1 MADIIRVNPRGHT
14 EVRTGLGWREV
25 LSPSSTK
32 AVTAHLPV
40 IDITDI
46 THPDQIRRR
55 SVAKTI
61 CNAASNVGFFYI
73 RGHGVPNEAV
83 ASIFAQTR
91 RFFHD
96 LSLDEKM
103 EYDTERHE
111 HYYGYY
117 PIKLDKDIPAG
128 AKLNEAI
135 NYGYEA
141 CCDPE
146 SGSESMSVDAANRTN
161 NGDNWWPSEERLPG
175 YERQVKEYMTH
186 MLTLS
191 RALLRMFALGL
202 DLEEHAFD
210 HLATKP
216 YSILKMAHYPG
227 KGRGQLSGT
236 DEPSSI
242 RPHTD
247 YELLTILLQDEIP
260 SLEVLSNTGHWIQA
274 VPIPGTF
281 VVNIGD
287 SLSMLTNGLFVSTMH
302 RVVNVSEWDRYSV
315 PFFLGANQDAE
326 IKAMA
331 KFVSAENPAKFQPM
345 MSGEYIR
352 RSLQAVYSK
361 PNVEIIR
368 DTIEVRG

>member
-1 MADIIRVNPRGHT
+1 MADIIRLNSQGQT
-14 EVRTGLGWREV
+14 EVRTGLGWRRV
-25 LSPSSTK
+25 LSPRSADAT
-32 AVTAHLPV
+32 TAHLPV

-46 THPDQIRRR
+46 THVDQARRR
-55 SVAKTI
+55 SVAKAI
-61 CNAASNVGFFYI
+61 CHAASNVGFFYV
-73 RGHGVPNEAV
+73 RGHGVPDEAV
-83 ASIFAQTR
+83 ASIFAQSR

-96 LSLDEKM
+96 LTLDEKM
-103 EYDTERHE
+103 EYDTERHT

-117 PIKLDKDIPAG
+117 PIKLDEGIPAG
-128 AKLNEAI
+128 AKLNEGI

-146 SGSESMSVDAANRTN
+146 VASEAVPADSS

-175 YERQVKEYMTH
+175 YERQVKGYMTH
-186 MLTLS
+186 MLRLS
-191 RALLRMFALGL
+191 RSLLRMFALGL
-202 DLEEHAFD
+202 DLDEHAFD

-227 KGRGQLSGT
+227 RGKGQLSGT
-236 DEPSSI
+236 DAPSTI

-274 VPIPGTF
+274 APVPGTF

-302 RVVNVSEWDRYSV
+302 RVINVSERARYSV

-326 IKAMA
+326 LKALA
-331 KFVSAENPAKFQPM
+331 KFVSAENPAKFQPI

-361 PNVEIIR
+361 PHVEIIR